1 MQGMAVE
8 FTLFEVPLV
17 ADADSPLAHP
27 PMRAVF
33 DEPDSGRVEKVWI
46 RHRSSGAA
54 SLCILWKQ
62 YADWYENGNVPM
74 SGLVAADLPVTGD
87 TGKVLELVG

>member
-33 DEPDSGRVEKVWI
+33 DEPDSGRVEKVWV
-46 RHRSSGAA
+46 RHRSSGGA
-54 SLCILWKQ
+54 SLCVLCSLFVEREP
-62 YADWYENGNVPM
+62 AESRGVLVP
-74 SGLVAADLPVTGD
+74 ADLPVTAD
-87 TGKVLELVG
+87 RGKVVELVG